1 MKTRSEFQTAL
12 HWFCKKIG
20 VYVDLI
26 VDGHK
31 VQKSNEVRQIY
42 NQVGTILKIL
52 EIGTSWANRA
62 ELYIG
67 LLKEVVRKYLRSSN
81 SPMCLRNYDIERR
94 AMMHNLVLRPLFQN
108 KGITP
113 HDVTFGE
120 TGDMSNIY
128 NFAYYEWVY
137 YRDHGSFPENKE
149 KLGRVLGPIHNE
161 GDAMTQVV
169 ITSKALVVNR
179 PTLCKLTSSK
189 LHNDS

>member
-62 ELYIG
+62 EL
-67 LLKEVVRKYLRSSN
+67 
-81 SPMCLRNYDIERR
+81 
-94 AMMHNLVLRPLFQN
+94 
-108 KGITP
+108 
-113 HDVTFGE
+113 
-120 TGDMSNIY
+120 
-128 NFAYYEWVY
+128 
-137 YRDHGSFPENKE
+137 
-149 KLGRVLGPIHNE
+149 
-161 GDAMTQVV
+161 
-169 ITSKALVVNR
+169 
-179 PTLCKLTSSK
+179 
-189 LHNDS
+189 